1 MYALLEDNEAQEV
14 MALTSSLQVVTQ
26 NVNPRRVGDN
36 KAHQY
41 DEDNDEDAVKKLKK
55 NFQKLKIVARAK
67 VTGDRVYSSAYH
79 PEVSKDLI
87 FFGGVLIGPVRPQVL
102 NRPQT
107 NMANWG
113 YGTLARPP
121 KRLTT
126 MATSRPS
133 ARARAAA
140 TGGCSSIGL
149 LPLAL
154 RYRV

>member
-1 MYALLEDNEAQEV
+1 MYALLEDSEAQEV

-41 DEDNDEDAVKKLKK
+41 DEDDDEDAVKKLKK

-87 FFGGVLIGPVRPQVL
+87 FFGGVLTGPVRPQVL
-102 NRPQT
+102 NPPQT
-107 NMANWG
+107 NTANWE
-113 YGTLARPP
+113 YGMLVRPP
-121 KRLTT
+121 RRLTT
-126 MATSRPS
+126 MVMLRLSAT
-133 ARARAAA
+133 ARAAA
-140 TGGCSSIGL
+140 TGECSYTGL
-149 LPLAL
+149 LPLAPQ
-154 RYRV
+154 YRV